1 MMIDSSLQRGL
12 ILFFRLAMAWTFLY
26 AGISQLMDPHWSAAG
41 FLANTKTLHAVFA
54 WFAAPGIVPYTDFL
68 VKWGHTLIGL
78 SLAFGLL
85 VRVSGA
91 FGILLMAVYY
101 VAHLDF
107 PYVDSPVNFIMEY
120 HLVYVG
126 VLVYL
131 MAARAGHV
139 WGLDGMAEH
148 LPLLERH
155 PHLRPLVS

>member
-1 MMIDSSLQRGL
+1 MIDVPLQQGL
-12 ILFFRLAMAWTFLY
+12 ILFFRLAMAWTFLC

-41 FLANTKTLHAVFA
+41 FLANTKTFHAIFA

-101 VAHLDF
+101 LAHLDF
-107 PYVDSPVNFIMEY
+107 PYVDSHVNFIMEY
-120 HLVYVG
+120 HLVYAG

-139 WGLDGMAEH
+139 WGLDGVIER